1 MAQVTISAL
10 RAEYQAPPGPGPH
23 PALVV
28 VHEIFGLNADLR
40 RILGLLVDGGYAVLA
55 PDLYSP
61 GLRPLCVARTVVDLV
76 RGAAGTATMERLGEA
91 RDWLGRQAEVEPA
104 RVGVIGFCMGGGF
117 ALVAAAA
124 HDYAA
129 ASVNYGVVPKDTAV
143 LEGVCPVVGSYGGDD
158 RALRDAPGRLET
170 ALDRLAVA
178 HDIKVY
184 PGVGH
189 SFMNRSL
196 PGWIAD
202 RAPAAGYDE
211 PSAADAWRRI
221 FAFLADHLAPA
232 ST

>member
-1 MAQVTISAL
+1 MAEVGIGAL
-10 RAEYQAPPGPGPH
+10 RAEYRAPEGPGPH

-40 RILGLLVDGGYAVLA
+40 RILDLLVGEGYAVLA

-76 RGAAGTATMERLGEA
+76 RGAAGTETLARLGEA
-91 RDWLGRQAEVEPA
+91 RAWLGRQPEVDDA
-104 RVGVIGFCMGGGF
+104 RVGVIGFCLGGGF

-129 ASVNYGVVPKDTAV
+129 ASVNYGLVPKDTAV
-143 LEGVCPVVGSYGGDD
+143 LEGVCPVVAGYGGDD
-158 RALRDAPGRLET
+158 RPFRDAPQRLET
-170 ALDRLAVA
+170 ALDRLGVA

-196 PGWIAD
+196 PGWIAE
-202 RAPAAGYDE
+202 RAPAGYDE
-211 PSAADAWRRI
+211 DAAADAWRRI
-221 FAFLADHLAPA
+221 FAFFGDHLGPA
-232 ST
+232 RA